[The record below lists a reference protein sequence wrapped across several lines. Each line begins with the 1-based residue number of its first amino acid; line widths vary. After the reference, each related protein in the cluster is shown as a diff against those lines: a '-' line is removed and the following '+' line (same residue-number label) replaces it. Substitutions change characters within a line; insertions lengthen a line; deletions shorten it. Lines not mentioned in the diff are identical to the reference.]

1 LETTKLR
8 SEVDEDAIIV
18 SRTDSYRVEELRIAN
33 EDLEQL
39 VGNLLKRCYELE
51 SDVETREE
59 EINEIAAQRNIS
71 IKGS

>member
-1 LETTKLR
+1 METTKLR